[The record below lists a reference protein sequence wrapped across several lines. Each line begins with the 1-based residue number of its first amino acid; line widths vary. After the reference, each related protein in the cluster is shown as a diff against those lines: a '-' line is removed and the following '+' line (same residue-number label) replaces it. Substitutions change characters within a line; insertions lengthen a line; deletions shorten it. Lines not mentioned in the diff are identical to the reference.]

1 MVKNEQNYVHVV
13 FECPPVYYCSVRC
26 RACLNHL
33 GQMPVGFLGSFGQ
46 VGWQV
51 LRRSGAGGLRA
62 GEVFVASKNMLVVR
76 HLRYILC
83 TGVAF
88 FREMRL
94 KHGARPPSSARN
106 LYVLLKMLARA
117 CTQPEL

>member
-1 MVKNEQNYVHVV
+1 MPTCVQLQ
-13 FECPPVYYCSVRC
+13 
-26 RACLNHL
+26 RALPSL
-33 GQMPVGFLGSFGQ
+33 SESSWADASRLLGSFGQ

-76 HLRYILC
+76 HLRYVVLC

-94 KHGARPPSSARN
+94 KHGARPPSSA
-106 LYVLLKMLARA
+106 M
-117 CTQPEL
+117 

>member
-1 MVKNEQNYVHVV
+1 MPTCVLLQ
-13 FECPPVYYCSVRC
+13 
-26 RACLNHL
+26 RALPSL
-33 GQMPVGFLGSFGQ
+33 SESSWADASRLLGSFGQ

-51 LRRSGAGGLRA
+51 LRRSGAGLRA

-76 HLRYILC
+76 HLRYVLC

-94 KHGARPPSSARN
+94 KHGAGARPPLQARAT
-106 LYVLLKMLARA
+106 YVLLKMLARA
-117 CTQPEL
+117 RVHSARAIGGIGPKLPPI

>member
-1 MVKNEQNYVHVV
+1 MPTCVLLQ
-13 FECPPVYYCSVRC
+13 
-26 RACLNHL
+26 RALPSL
-33 GQMPVGFLGSFGQ
+33 SESSWADASRLLGSFGQ

-51 LRRSGAGGLRA
+51 LRRSGAGLRA

-106 LYVLLKMLARA
+106 LCVACIAQNVSARVHSARA
-117 CTQPEL
+117 IGGIGPKLPPI